1 MMEAEGIV
9 VERTSK
15 LMVKPRINVYYRMQ
29 KWKKVTY
36 IAPEKNVLTY

>member
-1 MMEAEGIV
+1 MMEVEGIV

-36 IAPEKNVLTY
+36 SILKKKMF

>member
-9 VERTSK
+9 VERTNK
-15 LMVKPRINVYYRMQ
+15 LMVKPRKNVYCRMQ

-36 IAPEKNVLTY
+36 ISPEK